1 MKVINFSLLILLLTV
16 GQGIQ
21 AGEMEVQD
29 NDEGTWNKAGEY
41 MDDAGKKAKSAWE
54 ATKRYSTNVMEESGS
69 YYDAAVDKGKEVGS
83 SLSEKSGSAW
93 EWTKE
98 TGSDLADQAADYGG
112 QAAEKTGA
120 YYESAREKAG
130 ELYDEATQEP
140 ETESTQDNIR
150 EI

>member
-1 MKVINFSLLILLLTV
+1 
-16 GQGIQ
+16 
-21 AGEMEVQD
+21 
-29 NDEGTWNKAGEY
+29 
-41 MDDAGKKAKSAWE
+41 
-54 ATKRYSTNVMEESGS
+54 MEESGG

-98 TGSDLADQAADYGG
+98 TGSDLADQAADYGE
-112 QAAEKTGA
+112 QAAERTGA

-140 ETESTQDNIR
+140 ETKSTRDNIW